1 LEHRVL
7 IALWFICGLLR
18 TPAKVPSFRYTF
30 SAMLAVLL
38 VLLGYVLGS
47 VPTGLLV
54 GRAFGVDVRK
64 VGSGNIGMANVLRA
78 AGKWAAA
85 MTMIGDMLK
94 GLIPVVVA
102 RNLTDNSWVLAI
114 VALAAVIGHCWPVF
128 LGFRG
133 GKGVATGAGTSIGLA
148 PLVGLSLFAFWW
160 IVVLLSRYTSLGA
173 IAVMVVSPFAFWLSG
188 QPLPYVLYTV
198 IGGALVLWRHRE
210 NARALLKG
218 TERKIG
224 QQAEDS

>member
-1 LEHRVL
+1 
-7 IALWFICGLLR
+7 
-18 TPAKVPSFRYTF
+18 
-30 SAMLAVLL
+30 M
-38 VLLGYVLGS
+38 GS
-47 VPTGLLV
+47 IPTGLLV

-85 MTMIGDMLK
+85 LTMLGDMLK
-94 GLIPVVVA
+94 GLIPVVIA
-102 RNLTDNSWVLAI
+102 RNFVDNHWVLAS
-114 VALAAVIGHCWPVF
+114 VALAAVIGHCWSVF
-128 LGFRG
+128 LALRG

-148 PLVGLSLFAFWW
+148 PLVGLGLFVFWW

-188 QPLPYVLYTV
+188 QPLPYVLYAV

-210 NARALLKG
+210 NARALMKG
-218 TERKIG
+218 TERKVG
-224 QQAEDS
+224 ERAGEGP